1 MRPRG
6 RGESSRSAGAARGA
20 VPEGAASDTSAAPRL
35 WSPRMRSWGE
45 ITAQAL
51 PWGQDFTPRRGALLK
66 QQEAP
71 CKRERKSLGWGATMG
86 ARGGG
91 SQLGAPMGA
100 GDGHRPRHHVPTNGP
115 PSPGAGCCK
124 QEEAE
129 LRCPHR
135 ALPAHCWLSTYVA
148 VACWHPSLPR
158 HRAIPGTTRSPVPFR
173 HGTPLATSLRLQHS
187 QLQKAKFPPSGPA
200 GSGSGSVPTSNK
212 SKEPLVSS
220 SVSQYFTEL
229 CFPYLVQLKSQG
241 EVLYKSKFF

>member
-35 WSPRMRSWGE
+35 WSPGMRSWGE

-51 PWGQDFTPRRGALLK
+51 PWGQDFTPRSGALLK

-71 CKRERKSLGWGATMG
+71 CKRERKSLGWGAMMG
-86 ARGGG
+86 AQGGG

-115 PSPGAGCCK
+115 PSPGAGCCE
-124 QEEAE
+124 QEKAE
-129 LRCPHR
+129 HRCPHC
-135 ALPAHCWLSTYVA
+135 AFPAHCWLSTYVA

-158 HRAIPGTTRSPVPFR
+158 HRAIPGTTRSLVPFR
-173 HGTPLATSLRLQHS
+173 HGTHLATSLRLQQS
-187 QLQKAKFPPSGPA
+187 RLQKAKFPPLAQRAVGAALSPHRTKVKNHLSA
-200 GSGSGSVPTSNK
+200 LQSVNISLNF
-212 SKEPLVSS
+212 V
-220 SVSQYFTEL
+220 
-229 CFPYLVQLKSQG
+229 FPI
-241 EVLYKSKFF
+241 